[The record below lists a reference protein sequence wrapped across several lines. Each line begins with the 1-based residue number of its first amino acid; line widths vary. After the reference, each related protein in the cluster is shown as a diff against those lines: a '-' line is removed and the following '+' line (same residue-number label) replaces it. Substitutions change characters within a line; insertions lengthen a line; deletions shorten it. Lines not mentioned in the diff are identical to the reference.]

1 MSSEFLAIS
10 GRTHTLIDKKRGE
23 VFSFSE
29 FGEPILDEPALN
41 YTIDICAS
49 IVECNILSIVGNS
62 SCSDIYYKDK
72 HAIIDGVST
81 MRCFTLLK
89 NTPTVSIIPYRIKHD
104 GVTHILLAVKPE
116 ISREYI
122 ETKLKVGKNIC
133 WESL

>member
-10 GRTHTLIDKKRGE
+10 GRTNTLIDKKRGE

-29 FGEPILDEPALN
+29 FGEPISEKPDTN
-41 YTIDICAS
+41 YTIDLSAS
-49 IVECNILSIVGNS
+49 ITECNILSILGNS

-72 HAIIDGVST
+72 HATIDGVSA

-89 NTPTVSIIPYRIKHD
+89 NTPSVSIIPYRIKHD
-104 GVTHILLAVKPE
+104 GATHILLAVKPE

-133 WESL
+133 WEPL